1 MMIRRLV
8 GSLIAYVLVI
18 AIIFFILITPKTC
31 EIYKTHGNVNI
42 EKISEGVI
50 VYNDINYYN
59 IERNIFKTSNY
70 VYPSDD
76 ESRIVVGWHYNLP
89 FSAVRIYYSYTS
101 DNPDYIIGYNE
112 VYMKEGY
119 DYKSDI
125 FVIENTDIGIVFSD
139 AFNGKKEKIDKF
151 NKYIKVSFNWHSQR
165 HTELMTKLDIILFDD
180 VYYVNIQN
188 DNFENLV
195 YEISDEFFDL
205 LVENGFIS
213 D

>member
-1 MMIRRLV
+1 M
-8 GSLIAYVLVI
+8 
-18 AIIFFILITPKTC
+18 
-31 EIYKTHGNVNI
+31 NI

-112 VYMKEGY
+112 VYMKDGY

-125 FVIENTDIGIVFSD
+125 FVIEDTDIGIVFSD
-139 AFNGKKEKIDKF
+139 AFKEKKVKI
-151 NKYIKVSFNWHSQR
+151 NKIYENTKVSFNWQSQR

-180 VYYVNIQN
+180 VYYVNIRN

-195 YEISDEFFDL
+195 
-205 LVENGFIS
+205 
-213 D
+213 